1 MLSISAER
9 VGAKSTL
16 SRKLHAIVLMFSL
29 SIGVGVGRVGSEW
42 GFPVIRLRSLRV

>member
-16 SRKLHAIVLMFSL
+16 SRKLHAIV
-29 SIGVGVGRVGSEW
+29 GVGVGRVGSEW